1 MRRVIG
7 LFIAILCLAAWP
19 AHAQQIL
26 PMQVSG
32 WTQPTGAV
40 PLHSAAETPAIL
52 AEYGWKS
59 TDAAVYGDSSKGF
72 GVVLYVMSDPS
83 GAYGLYS
90 FFRTPDMA
98 RSNLTDHSSISSDR
112 ALVLVGDL
120 VLDIHGVD
128 LPKLEPQLKALVA
141 AVEPK
146 AHGGALPV
154 LGEYLPQKNMI
165 EKTDRYV
172 LGART
177 LDQLFPGGIGNSV
190 GFQSHAE
197 AELAHYRLGGHDA
210 TLLLV
215 DFPTDQL
222 AQRQLAELQKN
233 FNVNGANQ
241 SDGSPVLFAKRSATL
256 LAIVSGASS
265 QTEANTLLDQIQL
278 ETDRSWNEPTFQF
291 KEPSI
296 GMMIVGSIIGA
307 GTICMFALIAGISFG
322 GLRLVVKRVM
332 PGKIFDT
339 KRHLQVL
346 QLGLGSKPINSD
358 DFYGYSA
365 PTATANPVDKNL
377 PDRVALRI
385 FR

>member
-7 LFIAILCLAAWP
+7 LFIAIMCLAVWP
-19 AHAQQIL
+19 SHAQQIL
-26 PMQVSG
+26 PPSFAEWINGGVAF
-32 WTQPTGAV
+32 QPEMPQPV
-40 PLHSAAETPAIL
+40 LN
-52 AEYGWKS
+52 EYGLVS
-59 TDAAVYGDSSKGF
+59 SEFGRYANGSQGLDAAVYK
-72 GVVLYVMSDPS
+72 MKDPS

-90 FFRTPDMA
+90 YLLTPDMA
-98 RSNLTDHSSISSDR
+98 RANLTDHSSISSDR
-112 ALVLVGDL
+112 ALALVGDL
-120 VLDIHGVD
+120 VLDVRGKD
-128 LPKLEPQLKALVA
+128 LVKIEPQLRTLVA

-146 AHGGALPV
+146 AHAGALPV
-154 LGEYLPQKNMI
+154 LGEYLPQKNI
-165 EKTDRYV
+165 IDKTDRYV
-172 LGART
+172 LGPQT

-222 AQRQLAELQKN
+222 AQRQLEGLQKN
-233 FNVNGANQ
+233 FNVNGTSQAA
-241 SDGSPVLFAKRSATL
+241 GSPVLFAKRSATL

-265 QTEANTLLDQIQL
+265 QTEANALLNQIQL

-322 GLRLVVKRVM
+322 GLRLVVKRLM

-365 PTATANPVDKNL
+365 PTTSADPVDKNL